1 VSVVRGRVIEDQDRA
16 GAMSAVVITES
27 FVDRF
32 FGGDDP
38 MGRRIRVAGG
48 QGAWMTVVGVVG
60 DMRDQSLAT
69 DPRPMYFAAHAQA
82 PDTLGSPVASMAFVI
97 RTAGASPGPEG
108 LAPALRAIVKDLD
121 PAIPVFS
128 VTSYTDAV
136 AGSVARPRFTSTL
149 FALFASIGL
158 ILGAIGIYGVLAYTV
173 AERTR
178 EIGIRRALGAPA
190 GRLVRLILRQGMAP
204 VVAGV
209 VVGLGLAL
217 AGSRYLESL
226 LFGVSTSDPS
236 TYAGVAVAVL
246 VTALLACLA
255 PIRRALGVSPSVA
268 LTVQ

>member
-1 VSVVRGRVIEDQDRA
+1 
-16 GAMSAVVITES
+16 MSAVVITES

-32 FGGDDP
+32 FGGGDP

-69 DPRPMYFAAHAQA
+69 DPRPMYFGAHAQA
-82 PDTLGSPVASMAFVI
+82 PDTLGSPAASMSFVI